1 MTTTLS
7 DAQRAAVEARGVVL
21 VSAGA
26 GSGKTTM
33 LVERAALAVEAGV
46 DPESIFVVTFT
57 ERAAGELAERIR
69 ARLAL
74 VGLAERAERIPVSTI
89 HGLCGSILR
98 EHAFA
103 LGLDPEFRVLDEAS
117 AEIIRGE
124 ALEQSLAEAA
134 DTDGGATLD
143 LLAAFGGAALRSLV
157 LRLRDRRLSCGL
169 DLDPPPPRVEDI
181 EAARRALSELADLA
195 VAHYA
200 DADPSEN
207 SVRAERLAAFLP
219 GASAEELVDLSAFRL
234 KHAPGPLA
242 GYKVQ
247 LTLMELAA
255 RGEVARALHPQ
266 VVGLVQRFDR
276 VYAARKLAAAALD
289 FADLELRARDLL
301 VGDADARAAV
311 QARVR
316 HLLVDEFQDTN
327 ALQDSILELIAGDDA
342 ERVYV
347 GDERQ
352 SIYRFRDADVE
363 VFRRRRDG
371 AETVVRLDDCF
382 RSSDVLV
389 GVLNELFGNVFEDGF
404 QRLVPR
410 GSAPSPEDGVALEL
424 LVVEETGPIGIAR
437 EREASALAARLAE
450 LREQGYAQSQMV
462 VLLRASTDADLYE
475 AALQQAGFD
484 THRTIGGGYY
494 GRQQVSDLCAYLR
507 LIRSRYDDRA
517 LLTVLASPL
526 IGVSNPGLYALRR
539 AAQTALFRG
548 LEYGL
553 PDGLSE
559 DDTRLMRAFRQ
570 RFDRLVD
577 ASQQLGIA
585 DLLERIVSEHD
596 YDLACLAQPD
606 GRRRYANVRKLIRL
620 ARDYEALRGP
630 DLAGF
635 LALVGTLAEL
645 ASQEPEAALAEEE
658 VDAVRIL
665 TVHAAKGLEFDIVA
679 LADAGR
685 EPNTSVS
692 GLLAP
697 ADGRLAF
704 QIPSPGGKL
713 VSPPLFEHLREG
725 AVADE
730 LAEARRLVYVAMT
743 RARERLIVSGGVN
756 TRTTANAPLRWLGR
770 ALGLDLEQMPSGS
783 SVEPVG
789 EDSRVRVQIVRSE
802 EDDGRGGRGAG
813 RLGLPA
819 RIAARSR
826 RRPRTSRPA
835 GSAVARAAAGRAAPR
850 AAQPLVHG
858 ARPARA
864 LSLPLPRRARA
875 RACPVPRGAVG
886 DGSLGALD
894 VGRAV
899 HAVLE
904 GRPDLDLDGLLG
916 VALREEDRAR
926 IRAFTSSFEG
936 SLLATEVAA
945 SGEALREQPFA
956 FTVDG
961 VVFRGVLDVLVRR
974 PDGSMLVV
982 DYKTTRLGDRS
993 PDELVA
999 EEYELQ
1005 RQAYALALLGGGA
1018 TSVDVA
1024 FAFLERPDTV
1034 SRASLPARA
1043 RAGAALGG
1051 ARRRSS
1057 GCATRASRHGPLRAS
1072 AATAARS
1079 TGSARGRGS
1088 DDGGRR
1094 RAAPHVGGAAPP
1106 PPRLSR
1112 CRHRADL
1119 PDALGAARRDG
1130 ALGPVHRRAGQPG
1143 DARAVRARTRR
1154 PRRSPPRTRPSWRR
1168 RSTRRATTTR
1178 RLDRCAV
1185 RGR

>member
-7 DAQRAAVEARGVVL
+7 DAQRAAVEAHGIVL

-33 LVERAALAVEAGV
+33 LVERAALAVERGV

-69 ARLAL
+69 TRLAA

-103 LGLDPEFRVLDEAS
+103 LGLDPEFRVLDESS

-124 ALEQSLAEAA
+124 ALEQTLAEAA
-134 DTDGGATLD
+134 ETDGGATLD
-143 LLAAFGGAALRSLV
+143 LLAAFGGAPLRWLV

-169 DLDPPPPRVEDI
+169 DLDPPPPRGEDL
-181 EAARRALSELADLA
+181 EAARRALAEQADLA

-200 DADPSEN
+200 DSDPSEN
-207 SVRAERLAAFLP
+207 SERAERLVAFLP
-219 GASAEELVDLSAFRL
+219 GTEAEQLVDLSAYRL

-247 LTLMELAA
+247 LTLLELAA
-255 RGEVARALHPQ
+255 RGEVARTLHPQ
-266 VVGLVQRFDR
+266 IIGLVQRFDH
-276 VYAARKLAAAALD
+276 VYGARKLAAAALD

-301 VGDADARAAV
+301 VTDAEARAAV

-382 RSSDVLV
+382 RSSDALV
-389 GVLNELFGNVFEDGF
+389 GVLNAVFGNVFDDGF

-424 LVVEETGPIGIAR
+424 LVVEETGPIDVAR
-437 EREASALAARLAE
+437 EREASVLAARLAA
-450 LREQGYAQSQMV
+450 LRAQGYSQSQMV
-462 VLLRASTDADLYE
+462 VLLRASTAADLYE

-507 LIRSRYDDRA
+507 LVRSRYDDRA

-526 IGVSNPGLYALRR
+526 IGVSNAGLYALRR

-548 LEYGL
+548 LEYGI
-553 PDGLSE
+553 PDGLTE
-559 DDTRLMRAFRQ
+559 DDARLMRAFRQ

-685 EPNTSVS
+685 EPNTGVS

-713 VSPPLFEHLREG
+713 VSPPLFEHLKTGE
-725 AVADE
+725 VANE

-756 TRTTANAPLRWLGR
+756 SRTTANAPLRWLAQ
-770 ALGLDLEQMPSGS
+770 ALGLAIEQMPSGS

-789 EDSRVRVQIVRSE
+789 ESSHVRVQIVRSE
-802 EDDGRGGRGAG
+802 DEAEAQDEVPPISVYQLALPLDLLAAPEAPSLPELPLLEPLPVAPRHVPRSLSFTALALHE
-813 RLGLPA
+813 RCPYRYLAERELGLA
-819 RIAARSR
+819 
-826 RRPRTSRPA
+826 
-835 GSAVARAAAGRAAPR
+835 
-850 AAQPLVHG
+850 
-858 ARPARA
+858 
-864 LSLPLPRRARA
+864 
-875 RACPVPRGAVG
+875 PVPRSAGG
-886 DGSLGALD
+886 DGSLTALD
-894 VGRAV
+894 LGRAV

-916 VALREEDRAR
+916 VAVREEDRAR
-926 IRAFTSSFEG
+926 IAAFTSSFEG
-936 SLLATEVAA
+936 SLLAAEVSAA
-945 SGEALREQPFA
+945 GDALREQPFA

-974 PDGSMLVV
+974 PDGSMLVI
-982 DYKTTRLGDRS
+982 DYKTTRLGERS

-1034 SRASLPARA
+1034 SRASYLPEDEPALRSA
-1043 RAGAALGG
+1043 VEAAVERL
-1051 ARRRSS
+1051 RNS
-1057 GCATRASRHGPLRAS
+1057 GF
-1072 AATAARS
+1072 
-1079 TGSARGRGS
+1079 
-1088 DDGGRR
+1088 
-1094 RAAPHVGGAAPP
+1094 APRPS
-1106 PPRLSR
+1106 PRV
-1112 CRHRADL
+1112 CGDC
-1119 PDALGAARRDG
+1119 G
-1130 ALGPVHRRAGQPG
+1130 ALDRICAG
-1143 DARAVRARTRR
+1143 TR
-1154 PRRSPPRTRPSWRR
+1154 
-1168 RSTRRATTTR
+1168 
-1178 RLDRCAV
+1178 L
-1185 RGR
+1185 G

>member
-1 MTTTLS
+1 MTTLS
-7 DAQRAAVEARGVVL
+7 EAQQSAVAARGVVL

-33 LVERAALAVEAGV
+33 LVERAAREVENGV

-57 ERAAGELAERIR
+57 ERAASELAERMR
-69 ARLAL
+69 SRLQS
-74 VGLAERAERIPVSTI
+74 VGLQERAERISVSTI

-117 AEIIRGE
+117 AGIIRGE
-124 ALEQSLAEAA
+124 ALEQALTEAA
-134 DTDGGATLD
+134 ESDGGATLD
-143 LLAAFGGAALRSLV
+143 LLAAFGGGPLRQLIV
-157 LRLRDRRLSCGL
+157 RMRDRRLSCGL
-169 DLDPPPPRVEDI
+169 DLAPPPPAPADL
-181 EAARRALSELADLA
+181 AGARSALAELAVLA

-200 DADPSEN
+200 ADEQSANGE
-207 SVRAERLAAFLP
+207 RADRLAAFLP
-219 GASAEELVDLSAFRL
+219 TATAETLVDLSAFEL
-234 KHAPGPLA
+234 KRAPAALA
-242 GYKVQ
+242 GYKEQ
-247 LTLMELAA
+247 LRLTESAA
-255 RGEVARALHPQ
+255 RAEVARTLHPR
-266 VVGLVQRFDR
+266 VVDLVQRFDR
-276 VYAARKLAAAALD
+276 VYAARKSAAAALD

-301 VGDADARAAV
+301 LGDADARAAV

-327 ALQDSILELIAGDDA
+327 ALQDSILDLIAGDTA

-352 SIYRFRDADVE
+352 SIYRFRDADVD
-363 VFRRRRDG
+363 VFRRRRDE

-382 RSSDVLV
+382 RSSDALI
-389 GVLNELFGNVFEDGF
+389 GTLNEIFGRVFDDGF
-404 QRLVPR
+404 QRLIAR

-424 LVVEETGPIGIAR
+424 LVVDEQGGIGAAR
-437 EREASALAARLAE
+437 EREAIALAARLAE
-450 LREQGYAQSQMV
+450 LREQGHPQSEMV

-475 AALQQAGFD
+475 AALQQAGFE

-507 LIRSRYDDRA
+507 LLRSRYDDRA

-559 DDTRLMRAFRQ
+559 DDARLMRAFRQ

-577 ASQQLGIA
+577 AAQQLGMA
-585 DLLERIVSEHD
+585 DLLERIVSAHD
-596 YDLACLAQPD
+596 YDLACLAQAD

-635 LALVGTLAEL
+635 LALVGTLADL

-685 EPNTSVS
+685 EPNLGVP

-704 QIPSPGGKL
+704 QVPSPGGRL
-713 VSPPLFEHLREG
+713 VSPPLFEQLKQREHE
-725 AVADE
+725 AE
-730 LAEARRLVYVAMT
+730 LAEAERLVYVAMT
-743 RARERLIVSGGVN
+743 RARERLIVSGGI
-756 TRTTANAPLRWLGR
+756 TPKTSQNAPLRWLAS
-770 ALGLDLEQMPSGS
+770 ALGLDLDSMPAGS
-783 SVEPVG
+783 SVEQAGDDNLV
-789 EDSRVRVQIVRSE
+789 RVRIDRSE
-802 EDDGRGGRGAG
+802 EDGEAASEDEPPVVSVYQLALALDEVTEPEPPEIPALPPLEPLPVAPRHVPRSLSFTALALHE
-813 RLGLPA
+813 RCPYRYLAERELGL
-819 RIAARSR
+819 
-826 RRPRTSRPA
+826 
-835 GSAVARAAAGRAAPR
+835 APVQR
-850 AAQPLVHG
+850 
-858 ARPARA
+858 
-864 LSLPLPRRARA
+864 
-875 RACPVPRGAVG
+875 VG
-886 DGSLGALD
+886 DRGVSFAGLGALD
-894 VGRAV
+894 LGRAV

-904 GRPDLDLDGLLG
+904 GGPDLDLDVVLG
-916 VALREEDRAR
+916 VTVGDDDRAR
-926 IRAFTSSFEG
+926 ITAFTSAFEE
-936 SLLATEVAA
+936 SLLAAEVAA
-945 SGEALREQPFA
+945 ASDALREQPFA

-974 PDGSMLVV
+974 PDGSMLVI
-982 DYKTTRLGDRS
+982 DYKTTRLGERS

-1005 RQAYALALLGGGA
+1005 RQAYALALLGAGA

-1024 FAFLERPDTV
+1024 FAFLERPETV
-1034 SRASLPARA
+1034 SRTTYGPDDEPTLRSAVE
-1043 RAGAALGG
+1043 AAVDRL
-1051 ARRRSS
+1051 RHS
-1057 GCATRASRHGPLRAS
+1057 GF
-1072 AATAARS
+1072 
-1079 TGSARGRGS
+1079 
-1088 DDGGRR
+1088 
-1094 RAAPHVGGAAPP
+1094 APRPS
-1106 PPRLSR
+1106 PRV
-1112 CRHRADL
+1112 CGDC
-1119 PDALGAARRDG
+1119 G
-1130 ALGPVHRRAGQPG
+1130 ALDRICAG
-1143 DARAVRARTRR
+1143 TR
-1154 PRRSPPRTRPSWRR
+1154 
-1168 RSTRRATTTR
+1168 
-1178 RLDRCAV
+1178 L
-1185 RGR
+1185 G

>member
-1 MTTTLS
+1 M
-7 DAQRAAVEARGVVL
+7 L

-33 LVERAALAVEAGV
+33 LVERAARAVEQDI

-57 ERAAGELAERIR
+57 ERAAAELAERIR
-69 ARLAL
+69 ARLAT
-74 VGLAERAERIPVSTI
+74 VGLAERAERIQVSTI

-124 ALEQSLAEAA
+124 ALEQALAEAA
-134 DTDGGATLD
+134 ESDGGATLD
-143 LLAAFGGAALRSLV
+143 LLAAFGGAALRWLV
-157 LRLRDRRLSCGL
+157 VRIRDRRLSCGL
-169 DLDPPPPRVEDI
+169 DLDPPPPRNEDL
-181 EAARRALSELADLA
+181 EASRDALAEEVELAR
-195 VAHYA
+195 AHYA
-200 DADPSEN
+200 AGDANEN
-207 SVRAERLAAFLP
+207 SDRADRLAALLP
-219 GASAEELVDLSAFRL
+219 DATVEDLVDLSAYRL
-234 KHAPGPLA
+234 KHAPSALA
-242 GYKVQ
+242 GYRVQ
-247 LTLMELAA
+247 LNLMELAA
-255 RGEVARALHPQ
+255 RGEVARTLHPQ
-266 VVGLVQRFDR
+266 VVALVQRFDR

-301 VGDADARAAV
+301 VSDADARAAV

-327 ALQDSILELIAGDDA
+327 ALQDSILELVAGEDA

-363 VFRRRRDG
+363 VFRKRRDG

-389 GVLNELFGNVFEDGF
+389 GVLNEVFGNVFDDGF

-424 LVVEETGPIGIAR
+424 LVVDETGPIAGAR
-437 EREASALAARLAE
+437 EREASALAARLAA
-450 LREQGYAQSQMV
+450 LREDGHPQSGMV

-475 AALQQAGFD
+475 AALRQAGFE

-507 LIRSRYDDRA
+507 LLRSRYDDRA

-553 PDGLSE
+553 PDGLTE
-559 DDTRLMRAFRQ
+559 DDARLMRAFRQ

-577 ASQQLGIA
+577 AAQQLGIA

-596 YDLACLAQPD
+596 YDLACLAQVD
-606 GRRRYANVRKLIRL
+606 GRRRYANVRKLVRL

-685 EPNTSVS
+685 EPHTGVS

-713 VSPPLFEHLREG
+713 VSPPLFEHLRSGELEN
-725 AVADE
+725 E

-743 RARERLIVSGGVN
+743 RARERLIVSGGIN
-756 TRTTANAPLRWLGR
+756 TRTTAHAPLRWLAQ
-770 ALGLDLEQMPSGS
+770 ALGLDLEQMPVGTT
-783 SVEPVG
+783 VEQVG
-789 EDSRVRVQIVRSE
+789 DDSLVRVQILRDEVDE
-802 EDDGRGGRGAG
+802 EAEADEAPAVSVFQ
-813 RLGLPA
+813 LALPLDLDVVPRA
-819 RIAARSR
+819 AAAATAAAARA
-826 RRPRTSRPA
+826 P
-835 GSAVARAAAGRAAPR
+835 AGRAAPR

-864 LSLPLPRRARA
+864 LPVPLP
-875 RACPVPRGAVG
+875 
-886 DGSLGALD
+886 
-894 VGRAV
+894 GR
-899 HAVLE
+899 
-904 GRPDLDLDGLLG
+904 
-916 VALREEDRAR
+916 
-926 IRAFTSSFEG
+926 
-936 SLLATEVAA
+936 
-945 SGEALREQPFA
+945 
-956 FTVDG
+956 
-961 VVFRGVLDVLVRR
+961 
-974 PDGSMLVV
+974 
-982 DYKTTRLGDRS
+982 
-993 PDELVA
+993 
-999 EEYELQ
+999 
-1005 RQAYALALLGGGA
+1005 
-1018 TSVDVA
+1018 
-1024 FAFLERPDTV
+1024 
-1034 SRASLPARA
+1034 ARA
-1043 RAGAALGG
+1043 RAGARCSVQEWAMARWVPSTSAARCTRCSRDGPISTSRDCSAPRCATRIARASRRSPRPSRG
-1051 ARRRSS
+1051 RCSRPRSRRRVMRCASSRSRSRWTASSSAVCSTCSSVVPTARCWWSTTRRRGSAIARRTSSSPRSTSCSARPTRSRCSGVARRPWTSRSHSSSGLTRCREPRTSRTTSRRCGLPSRLRSS
-1057 GCATRASRHGPLRAS
+1057 GCAARASHRAPHRAS
-1072 AATAARS
+1072 VATAGRW
-1079 TGSARGRGS
+1079 TGSARDPAR
-1088 DDGGRR
+1088 DE
-1094 RAAPHVGGAAPP
+1094 RAALSVGRAPPHVGGAAPSAS
-1106 PPRLSR
+1106 RLSR
-1112 CRHRADL
+1112 GRDRAHL
-1119 PDALGAARRDG
+1119 PHALGAPGRDR
-1130 ALGPVHRRAGQPG
+1130 ALGPVHGRAREPG
-1143 DARAVRARTRR
+1143 DARAVRALPDARG
-1154 PRRSPPRTRPSWRR
+1154 
-1168 RSTRRATTTR
+1168 
-1178 RLDRCAV
+1178 V
-1185 RGR
+1185 RGCRPGRAGPGDLPDRVPQPEGALAARGGQDHLGALRR

>member
-1 MTTTLS
+1 MSWLS
-7 DAQRAAVEARGVVL
+7 EAQQSAIAARGVVL

-33 LVERAALAVEAGV
+33 LVERAAREVENGV

-57 ERAAGELAERIR
+57 ERAASELAERMR
-69 ARLAL
+69 ARLQS
-74 VGLAERAERIPVSTI
+74 VGLQERAERVSVSTI

-117 AEIIRGE
+117 AGIIRGE
-124 ALEQSLAEAA
+124 ALEQALTEAA
-134 DTDGGATLD
+134 ESDGGATLD
-143 LLAAFGGAALRSLV
+143 LLAAFGGGPLRQLIV
-157 LRLRDRRLSCGL
+157 RLRDRRLSCGL
-169 DLDPPPPRVEDI
+169 DLAPPPPPVVDLTG
-181 EAARRALSELADLA
+181 ARSALAEVAERA

-200 DADPSEN
+200 AGEPSANGE
-207 SVRAERLAAFLP
+207 RAERLVAFLP
-219 GASAEELVDLSAFRL
+219 AATAETLVDLSAFDL
-234 KHAPGPLA
+234 KRAPA
-242 GYKVQ
+242 A
-247 LTLMELAA
+247 LAA
-255 RGEVARALHPQ
+255 YREQLVLTENAARAEVARTLHPR
-266 VVGLVQRFDR
+266 VVELVQRFDR
-276 VYAARKLAAAALD
+276 VYASRKSAAAALD

-301 VGDADARAAV
+301 LGDDDARASV

-327 ALQDSILELIAGDDA
+327 ALQDSILDLIAGDEA

-352 SIYRFRDADVE
+352 SIYRFRDADVD
-363 VFRRRRDG
+363 VFRRRRDE

-382 RSSDVLV
+382 RSSDALI
-389 GVLNELFGNVFEDGF
+389 GTLNEIFGRVFDDGF
-404 QRLVPR
+404 QRLIAR
-410 GSAPSPEDGVALEL
+410 GSAPSPQDGVALEL
-424 LVVEETGPIGIAR
+424 LVVDEVGGIGAAR
-437 EREASALAARLAE
+437 EREAIALAARLAE
-450 LREQGYAQSQMV
+450 LREQGHPQSQMV

-475 AALQQAGFD
+475 AALQQAGFE

-507 LIRSRYDDRA
+507 LLRSRYDDRA

-559 DDTRLMRAFRQ
+559 DDARLMRAFRQ

-577 ASQQLGIA
+577 AAQQLGIA

-606 GRRRYANVRKLIRL
+606 GRRRYANVRKLVRL

-635 LALVGTLAEL
+635 LALVGTLADL
-645 ASQEPEAALAEEE
+645 DSQEPEAALAEEE

-685 EPNTSVS
+685 EPNLGVP

-704 QIPSPGGKL
+704 QVPSPGGRL
-713 VSPPLFEHLREG
+713 VSPPLFEQLKEREHE
-725 AVADE
+725 AE
-730 LAEARRLVYVAMT
+730 LAEAERLVYVAMT
-743 RARERLIVSGGVN
+743 RARERLIVSGGI
-756 TRTTANAPLRWLGR
+756 TPKTSQSAPLRWLAR
-770 ALGLDLEQMPSGS
+770 ALGLDLDSMPAGCTVEQAGDDNL
-783 SVEPVG
+783 V
-789 EDSRVRVQIVRSE
+789 RVRIERSE
-802 EDDGRGGRGAG
+802 EDGEAASGDEPPAVSVYQLALALDEVAEPERPELPALPPLEPLPVAPRHVPRSLSFTALALHE
-813 RLGLPA
+813 RCPYRYLAERELGLAP
-819 RIAARSR
+819 
-826 RRPRTSRPA
+826 
-835 GSAVARAAAGRAAPR
+835 VERA
-850 AAQPLVHG
+850 G
-858 ARPARA
+858 ARDV
-864 LSLPLPRRARA
+864 SLT
-875 RACPVPRGAVG
+875 G
-886 DGSLGALD
+886 LGALD

-904 GRPDLDLDGLLG
+904 GRPDLDLDVLLG
-916 VALREEDRAR
+916 VPVSDDDRAR
-926 IRAFTSSFEG
+926 ISAFTSAFEE
-936 SLLATEVAA
+936 SLLAAEVAA
-945 SGEALREQPFA
+945 AGAALREQPFA

-982 DYKTTRLGDRS
+982 DYKTTRLGERS

-1005 RQAYALALLGGGA
+1005 RQAYALALLGAGA

-1024 FAFLERPDTV
+1024 FAFLERPEMV
-1034 SRASLPARA
+1034 SRTTYEPDDEPTLRSAVE
-1043 RAGAALGG
+1043 AAVDRL
-1051 ARRRSS
+1051 RHS
-1057 GCATRASRHGPLRAS
+1057 GF
-1072 AATAARS
+1072 
-1079 TGSARGRGS
+1079 
-1088 DDGGRR
+1088 
-1094 RAAPHVGGAAPP
+1094 APRPS
-1106 PPRLSR
+1106 PRV
-1112 CRHRADL
+1112 CGDC
-1119 PDALGAARRDG
+1119 G
-1130 ALGPVHRRAGQPG
+1130 ALDRICAG
-1143 DARAVRARTRR
+1143 TR
-1154 PRRSPPRTRPSWRR
+1154 
-1168 RSTRRATTTR
+1168 
-1178 RLDRCAV
+1178 L
-1185 RGR
+1185 G

>member
-1 MTTTLS
+1 MTALS

-33 LVERAALAVEAGV
+33 LVERAARAVEQGV
-46 DPESIFVVTFT
+46 DPESVFVVTFT
-57 ERAAGELAERIR
+57 DRAAGELAERIR
-69 ARLAL
+69 ARLAS
-74 VGLAERAERIPVSTI
+74 VDLADRAERIPVSTI
-89 HGLCGSILR
+89 HGLCGAILR

-103 LGLDPEFRVLDEAS
+103 LGLDPEFRVLDQSS

-124 ALEQSLAEAA
+124 SLEQALTEAA
-134 DTDGGATLD
+134 ERDDGATLD
-143 LLAAFGGAALRSLV
+143 LLAAFGGAALRSLIE
-157 LRLRDRRLSCGL
+157 RLRDRRLSSGL
-169 DLDPPPPRVEDI
+169 DLDPPPPPETDLEGER
-181 EAARRALSELADLA
+181 AALLDLADRA
-195 VAHYA
+195 VEHYA
-200 DADPSEN
+200 ALDPSDN
-207 SVRAERLAAFLP
+207 GARAERLAAFLP
-219 GASAEELVDLSAFRL
+219 GAEADELVDLAGFALRRPP
-234 KHAPGPLA
+234 AALA
-242 GYKVQ
+242 GYKEQ
-247 LTLMELAA
+247 LARVERAA
-255 RGEVARALHPQ
+255 RGAVARMLHPQ
-266 VVGLVQRFDR
+266 VVSLVQHFDR

-316 HLLVDEFQDTN
+316 LLLVDEFQDTN
-327 ALQDSILELIAGDDA
+327 ALQDSILELIAGEDA

-371 AETVVRLDDCF
+371 AATVVQLDDCF
-382 RSSDVLV
+382 RSSDALV
-389 GVLNELFGNVFEDGF
+389 GVLNEVFGQVFDDGF

-424 LVVEETGPIGIAR
+424 LVVDETGPIVDAR
-437 EREASALAARLAE
+437 EREAVVLAARLAE
-450 LREQGYAQSQMV
+450 LRDAGHPQSGMV
-462 VLLRASTDADLYE
+462 LLLRASTDADLYE
-475 AALQQAGFD
+475 AALRQAGFE
-484 THRTIGGGYY
+484 THRTVGGGYY

-507 LIRSRYDDRA
+507 LVRSRYDDRA

-526 IGVSNPGLYALRR
+526 VGVSNAGLYALRR

-553 PDGLSE
+553 PDGLTE
-559 DDTRLMRAFRQ
+559 DDARLMRAFRQ
-570 RFDRLVD
+570 RFDRLVE
-577 ASQQLGIA
+577 SSRQIGIA

-606 GRRRYANVRKLIRL
+606 GRRRYANVRKLIGV

-685 EPNTSVS
+685 EPRTGVS

-713 VSPPLFEHLREG
+713 VSPPLFDELSAGEE
-725 AVADE
+725 AAE
-730 LAEARRLVYVAMT
+730 LAESRRLVYVAMT
-743 RARERLIVSGGVN
+743 RARERLIVSGAIN
-756 TRTTANAPLRWLGR
+756 TRTTPKAPLRWLAL
-770 ALGLDLEQMPSGS
+770 ALGLDLERMPAGET
-783 SVEPVG
+783 VEAVG
-789 EDSRVRVQIVRSE
+789 EDGLVRVRIE
-802 EDDGRGGRGAG
+802 
-813 RLGLPA
+813 
-819 RIAARSR
+819 
-826 RRPRTSRPA
+826 
-835 GSAVARAAAGRAAPR
+835 RAADEDET
-850 AAQPLVHG
+850 
-858 ARPARA
+858 PAEEPPPVSVYQLA
-864 LSLPLPRRARA
+864 LSLDDAGEPERPAIPVLEPLEPLPVAPRH
-875 RACPVPRGAVG
+875 VPRSLSFTALALHERCPYRYLAERELGLAPVARGGVG
-886 DGSLGALD
+886 DGAAGLGALD

-904 GRPDLDLDGLLG
+904 GRPDLDLDVLLG
-916 VALREEDRAR
+916 VAVGAEDRAR
-926 IRAFTSSFEG
+926 IEAFTSAFEG
-936 SLLATEVAA
+936 SLLATEIAE

-961 VVFRGVLDVLVRR
+961 VVFRGVLDVLLRR

-1005 RQAYALALLGGGA
+1005 REAYALALLAGGA

-1024 FAFLERPDTV
+1024 FAFLERPGTV
-1034 SRASLPARA
+1034 SRTTYLPEDEPA
-1043 RAGAALGG
+1043 
-1051 ARRRSS
+1051 
-1057 GCATRASRHGPLRAS
+1057 LRAAVE
-1072 AATAARS
+1072 AAVERLRHS
-1079 TGSARGRGS
+1079 GF
-1088 DDGGRR
+1088 
-1094 RAAPHVGGAAPP
+1094 APRPSPFV
-1106 PPRLSR
+1106 
-1112 CRHRADL
+1112 CADC
-1119 PDALGAARRDG
+1119 G
-1130 ALGPVHRRAGQPG
+1130 ALDRICAG
-1143 DARAVRARTRR
+1143 TR
-1154 PRRSPPRTRPSWRR
+1154 
-1168 RSTRRATTTR
+1168 
-1178 RLDRCAV
+1178 LQ
-1185 RGR
+1185 